1 MSDFNEDQD
10 FTGAMIERVKKLFE
24 SRAAFITMAA
34 VLSAAVIGIF
44 AAVMLSGN
52 KEEEFESLSALA
64 QHSGYSEDKT
74 VSFSKNGLA
83 IKMRIYDICSM
94 DEESG
99 RAYTSLYYEDALD
112 KKYVFAD
119 YIIKNKT
126 SEDVVINCGTDSD
139 NALDLFIGHLNDDK
153 DEFEADDENDFFVS
167 YDLYD
172 KTSGNT
178 VPDTEIV
185 IGAKEMKEF
194 TLRYT
199 FFPELI
205 NKCSGVYL
213 CEKCTDEDEDTKY
226 YIMGTGRPV
235 MGKRF
240 KNSELF
246 PQIALDKSAME
257 QDSKSSA
264 ESTEETAGTTTRSKY
279 IPKKISSSDSAFS
292 SINTSANPYKLSV
305 EISAERKAADSLYAD
320 ISGYSATMENSA
332 IQGAVFE
339 LSCAEEGEI
348 EKLKIMFEIK
358 PEARKNRSGKYAAE
372 SEEFEGIKRFNVFY
386 YDEEINMQLPIETKF
401 DLENNIVYAE
411 TNLLGTYAL
420 EDMELLLESLDIE

>member
-1 MSDFNEDQD
+1 MSDFNEDRD

-24 SRAAFITMAA
+24 SRAALITMAA

-52 KEEEFESLSALA
+52 KEEDFESLSALA

-83 IKMRIYDICSM
+83 VKMRIYDICSM

-99 RAYTSLYYEDALD
+99 RTYTSLYYEDALD

-139 NALDLFIGHLNDDK
+139 NALDLFLGHLNDDK
-153 DEFEADDENDFFVS
+153 DEFEADDENDFFAG
-167 YDLYD
+167 YELYD
-172 KTSGNT
+172 KASGEA

-199 FFPELI
+199 FFPEMI

-213 CEKCTDEDEDTKY
+213 CEKCTDKDEHTKY

-240 KNSELF
+240 KNSDLF
-246 PQIALDKSAME
+246 PQIALDKSSME
-257 QDSKSSA
+257 QDSKSA
-264 ESTEETAGTTTRSKY
+264 ENTAENVSTTARLKY
-279 IPKKISSSDSAFS
+279 QPKKINSSDAAFS
-292 SINTSANPYKLSV
+292 SINTSANPYRLSV
-305 EISAERKAADSLYAD
+305 EISAESKAANSLYAD

-339 LSCAEEGEI
+339 LMCAEEGEI
-348 EKLKIMFEIK
+348 EKIKIMFEIK
-358 PEARKNRSGKYAAE
+358 PEARENQSGKYAAE